1 MHLNKYFFINKFN
14 PNHIKKL
21 NKNISIIYR
30 KYNSLPDI
38 DLIIKIRNFC
48 KNDRR
53 NFYLANDIKLA
64 LKLGLDGVYFPSF
77 NKDLRHLNYIIK
89 KKFLIIGSAH
99 NLKEIRIKEKQMVRQ
114 LFISS
119 IFKQNK
125 NYLGFYKFL
134 KLSKL
139 TNRNIIALGGIN
151 KKNLKKIN
159 LLNISGY
166 AAIDFFEKKV

>member
-1 MHLNKYFFINKFN
+1 MRINYYPTKSHTLN
-14 PNHIKKL
+14 
-21 NKNISIIYR
+21 
-30 KYNSLPDI
+30 
-38 DLIIKIRNFC
+38 
-48 KNDRR
+48 
-53 NFYLANDIKLA
+53 
-64 LKLGLDGVYFPSF
+64 
-77 NKDLRHLNYIIK
+77 
-89 KKFLIIGSAH
+89 
-99 NLKEIRIKEKQMVRQ
+99 IKEKQMVRQ